1 MEIAICAVLI
11 GIGATALI
19 DLWALLLRRAFGVA
33 SLDYALAG
41 RWLGH
46 MPAGRFTHASI
57 AAAPGIRGERLMGW
71 GAHYAIGVLFAAML
85 LAACG
90 LDWIR
95 QPSPGPALVFGILTV
110 AAPFFVMQP
119 GMGIGIAASKTPK
132 PGLARLR
139 SLATHSIFGF
149 GLYASAFVL
158 ARLMPL

>member
-19 DLWALLLRRAFGVA
+19 DLWALILRRVFGVA
-33 SLDYALAG
+33 SLDYALVG

-46 MPAGRFTHASI
+46 MPAGRFAHASI
-57 AAAPGIRGERLMGW
+57 AAVPRIRGERLIGW
-71 GAHYAIGVLFAAML
+71 TAHYAIGVLFAAML

-119 GMGIGIAASKTPK
+119 GMGLGIAASKTPK